1 MSNSMRTIV
10 VTSANS
16 RTGRHLLPRL
26 AERGRRV
33 IALTRTLE
41 DLPADEVIP
50 DWTTSPEATKAIAN
64 ASAVIHLSGVFAARD
79 EESYEAGNVATAR
92 LVAEAADPSCR
103 LVYVS
108 YVAADSAHPNW
119 YVRSKGRAEDALR
132 KSGTDSVIFRIHPI
146 AGGRQAPSPFELMFR
161 QARPDAPV
169 RVIGDGTQRFRPVHT
184 DDVVAALIKAA
195 EGAGRTGTYDLVGPS
210 EFTVVE
216 MVERINGRSVPIA
229 RVSVEQAA
237 NMPGPPPTVADLLA
251 HPDAPADPDA
261 VAEVFGLSPTRVE
274 TTWPLASA

>member
-26 AERGRRV
+26 ADRGSHV
-33 IALTRTLE
+33 IALTRTPE

-50 DWTTSPEATKAIAN
+50 DWTRSPEATKAIAN

-79 EESYEAGNVATAR
+79 EESYEVGNVATAR
-92 LVAEAADPSCR
+92 LVAEAAGPSCR
-103 LVYVS
+103 PVYVS

-119 YVRSKGRAEDALR
+119 YVRSKGRAEDVLR
-132 KSGTDSVIFRIHPI
+132 RSGTDSVIFRIHPI

-169 RVIGDGTQRFRPVHT
+169 RVIGDGTQRFRPVHA
-184 DDVVAALIKAA
+184 DDVVDALIKAA

-210 EFTVVE
+210 EFTVTE
-216 MVERINGRSVPIA
+216 MVERINGRSVPIE

-237 NMPGPPPTVADLLA
+237 SMPWPPPTVADLLA

-261 VAEVFGLSPTRVE
+261 VAEIFGLSPTRVE
-274 TTWPLASA
+274 ATWPLASA